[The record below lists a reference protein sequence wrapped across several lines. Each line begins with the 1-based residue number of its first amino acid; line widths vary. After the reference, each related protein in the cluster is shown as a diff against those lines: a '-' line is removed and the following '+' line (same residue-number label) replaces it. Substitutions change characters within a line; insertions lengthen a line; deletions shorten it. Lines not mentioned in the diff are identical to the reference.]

1 MLVAAALLAALR
13 VVPSTAAIPFTDGSS
28 AEVVDRPASC
38 PPPSRA
44 SSSSGTPSRDRTRSR
59 SPARF
64 AQIVAVIALLALVV
78 APTAGPL
85 PTPQRM
91 KGAIVVV
98 AGNMDPSLLR
108 QAGVTHVAVELTDDN
123 LRDFATSR
131 WDGFV
136 RGGFHVARDTT
147 QESIRATARN
157 TAALVSS
164 HGLEFLIEDTEAH
177 KADLPDGVLKPE
189 RLQWTE
195 WLFAEL
201 RARLGASFPLYNI
214 TVGAHS
220 SPAVVNHD
228 ALRRHNVIPIWE
240 AYDEKGV
247 TLGVARTAVKA
258 ADEGWSAPHVA
269 IGDKSLALDL
279 PQTESEALA
288 GVWLWAPD
296 NGSLGALPPPASG
309 TAPRDD
315 SQPPG
320 PGIQV
325 GPPLDADQG
334 TDTPGGQVEVDKDS
348 KPRWW
353 DLPGR
358 VRYGITSWFRGL
370 VEDALNPMLE
380 LIGKTV
386 LATPQVAGEERVGD
400 LWLISL
406 GIADGLLILFVLAG
420 AALVMTHET
429 LHTRYAL
436 KEMLP
441 RIALAAILVNAS
453 LSLSGQMIAAA
464 NALSGGFLAG
474 GVNPGEASLQLKH
487 FILGAIA
494 GSGIFVILLGL
505 VAAALTVFLFILYV
519 VRAALILI
527 LVAGAPLMLL
537 MHALPQTDGLARL
550 WWRGMT
556 AALGVQVAQAL
567 VLATAVRV
575 FFSSGGREALGLSV
589 TGNLIDLLVCLCLFW
604 ILIKIPFWAKDLA
617 FSPGHSGVA
626 QVARSYV
633 MAKGMRAL

>member
-1 MLVAAALLAALR
+1 MSRRILVGAAALLVALVVVPSAAALR
-13 VVPSTAAIPFTDGSS
+13 FPDDSYFVPAGVVGSRYSHQFKGDGGCGPALPYQFRILNGGLPPGLSLASNGLVSGTPRQAGSWSFWVELSDQDPPSASWC
-28 AEVVDRPASC
+28 RPARSEREFTIEVAPWPGTGQQQPRPPVQPQP
-38 PPPSRA
+38 PPPSSVPA
-44 SSSSGTPSRDRTRSR
+44 PSGS
-59 SPARF
+59 
-64 AQIVAVIALLALVV
+64 
-78 APTAGPL
+78 
-85 PTPQRM
+85 
-91 KGAIVVV
+91 
-98 AGNMDPSLLR
+98 
-108 QAGVTHVAVELTDDN
+108 
-123 LRDFATSR
+123 
-131 WDGFV
+131 
-136 RGGFHVARDTT
+136 DT
-147 QESIRATARN
+147 
-157 TAALVSS
+157 
-164 HGLEFLIEDTEAH
+164 
-177 KADLPDGVLKPE
+177 
-189 RLQWTE
+189 
-195 WLFAEL
+195 
-201 RARLGASFPLYNI
+201 
-214 TVGAHS
+214 
-220 SPAVVNHD
+220 
-228 ALRRHNVIPIWE
+228 
-240 AYDEKGV
+240 
-247 TLGVARTAVKA
+247 
-258 ADEGWSAPHVA
+258 
-269 IGDKSLALDL
+269 
-279 PQTESEALA
+279 
-288 GVWLWAPD
+288 
-296 NGSLGALPPPASG
+296 
-309 TAPRDD
+309 
-315 SQPPG
+315 QPPG

-334 TDTPGGQVEVDKDS
+334 TDTPGGQVEVDRDT

-386 LATPQVAGEERVGD
+386 LATPQIAGQDRVGD

-406 GIADGLLILFVLAG
+406 GIADALLILFVLAG

-453 LSLSGQMIAAA
+453 LSISGQMISAA
-464 NALSGGFLAG
+464 NALSAGFLAG
-474 GVNPGEASLQLKH
+474 GVDPAEASLQLKH

-505 VAAALTVFLFILYV
+505 VAAALAVFLFILYV

-589 TGNLIDLLVCLCLFW
+589 TGNLVDLLVCLCLFW

-617 FSPGHSGVA
+617 FSPGRSGVV
-626 QVARSYV
+626 QIARSYA
-633 MAKGMRAL
+633 MAKGVRALP

>member
-1 MLVAAALLAALR
+1 MSRRLLVAAAAALLAALLL
-13 VVPSTAAIPFTDGSS
+13 VPAA
-28 AEVVDRPASC
+28 VPA
-38 PPPSRA
+38 PE
-44 SSSSGTPSRDRTRSR
+44 RT
-59 SPARF
+59 
-64 AQIVAVIALLALVV
+64 
-78 APTAGPL
+78 
-85 PTPQRM
+85 
-91 KGAIVVV
+91 KGAIVVT
-98 AGNMDPSLLR
+98 AGNIDPRLLR
-108 QAGVTHVAVELTDDN
+108 QAGVTHVAVELTDAN

-147 QESIRATARN
+147 EESIRASARE
-157 TAALVSS
+157 TAALVQTQ
-164 HGLEFLIEDTEAH
+164 GLQFLIEDTEAH
-177 KADLPDGVLKPE
+177 KADLPDGVIRPE

-195 WLFAEL
+195 WLFSEL
-201 RARLGASFPLYNI
+201 RSRLGPSFPLYNI
-214 TVGAHS
+214 TTGLDS
-220 SPAVVNHD
+220 SPQVVNHA
-228 ALRRHNVIPIWE
+228 ALRRYSVVPIWE
-240 AYDEKGV
+240 AYDQRGA
-247 TLGVARTAVKA
+247 TLGVGRTASKA
-258 ADEGWSAPHVA
+258 ASEGWPAPQVA
-269 IGDKSLALDL
+269 VGDKSLATDL
-279 PQTESEALA
+279 RQSEKRALT

-296 NGSLGALPPPASG
+296 NGSLTAQPPNPAE
-309 TAPRDD
+309 TAPPTG

-334 TDTPGGQVEVDKDS
+334 TDTSAGGQVEVDKDK

-386 LATPQVAGEERVGD
+386 LATPQVAGQERVGD

-436 KEMLP
+436 KEILP
-441 RIALAAILVNAS
+441 RIALAAILANAS

-537 MHALPQTDGLARL
+537 THALPQTDGLARL
-550 WWRGMT
+550 WWRGMI

-617 FSPGHSGVA
+617 FSPGRSAVT
-626 QVARSYV
+626 QIARSYV
-633 MAKGMRAL
+633 MAKGLRAL

>member
-1 MLVAAALLAALR
+1 M
-13 VVPSTAAIPFTDGSS
+13 
-28 AEVVDRPASC
+28 
-38 PPPSRA
+38 
-44 SSSSGTPSRDRTRSR
+44 
-59 SPARF
+59 
-64 AQIVAVIALLALVV
+64 
-78 APTAGPL
+78 
-85 PTPQRM
+85 
-91 KGAIVVV
+91 
-98 AGNMDPSLLR
+98 
-108 QAGVTHVAVELTDDN
+108 
-123 LRDFATSR
+123 
-131 WDGFV
+131 
-136 RGGFHVARDTT
+136 
-147 QESIRATARN
+147 
-157 TAALVSS
+157 
-164 HGLEFLIEDTEAH
+164 
-177 KADLPDGVLKPE
+177 
-189 RLQWTE
+189 
-195 WLFAEL
+195 
-201 RARLGASFPLYNI
+201 
-214 TVGAHS
+214 
-220 SPAVVNHD
+220 
-228 ALRRHNVIPIWE
+228 
-240 AYDEKGV
+240 
-247 TLGVARTAVKA
+247 
-258 ADEGWSAPHVA
+258 
-269 IGDKSLALDL
+269 
-279 PQTESEALA
+279 
-288 GVWLWAPD
+288 
-296 NGSLGALPPPASG
+296 
-309 TAPRDD
+309 
-315 SQPPG
+315 
-320 PGIQV
+320 
-325 GPPLDADQG
+325 
-334 TDTPGGQVEVDKDS
+334 DKDG

-386 LATPQVAGEERVGD
+386 LATPQIAGQERVGD

-406 GIADGLLILFVLAG
+406 GIADALLILFVLAG

-474 GVNPGEASLQLKH
+474 GVDPGEASLQLKH
-487 FILGAIA
+487 FILGAVA

-505 VAAALTVFLFILYV
+505 VAAALAVFLFILYV

-575 FFSSGGREALGLSV
+575 FFTSGGREALGLSV

-617 FSPGHSGVA
+617 FSPGRSAVV
-626 QVARSYV
+626 QIARSYV
-633 MAKGMRAL
+633 MAKGVQGAVSERVRLPGRHRARGPARLRPQLPPARDPQPRRAARLRLFLLASSLLPLPLAAAAAAPVALAGARARARPPRRPPRRPARAASPPATSPGRAGACSPRRASRRALPDTPARPATGAARPARAKRAPLRPRRAHRRRATAGCCAPRARASRCEARRSRRRSSRPSAAS

>member
-1 MLVAAALLAALR
+1 MLVEAAVPAALV
-13 VVPSTAAIPFTDGSS
+13 VVPGTAAIRMG
-28 AEVVDRPASC
+28 RPA
-38 PPPSRA
+38 RL
-44 SSSSGTPSRDRTRSR
+44 
-59 SPARF
+59 
-64 AQIVAVIALLALVV
+64 AQLVAVIALLALVFAPTV
-78 APTAGPL
+78 APA
-85 PTPQRM
+85 PTPPRM

-98 AGNMDPSLLR
+98 AGNIDPELLR
-108 QAGVTHVAVELTDDN
+108 QAGVTHVAVELTDNN

-131 WDGFV
+131 WDGFA

-147 QESIRATARN
+147 EEAIRTTARN
-157 TAALVSS
+157 TATLVSS
-164 HGLEFLIEDTEAH
+164 HRLAFLIEDTEAH

-195 WLFAEL
+195 WLFSEL
-201 RARLGASFPLYNI
+201 RSRLGASFPLYNI
-214 TVGAHS
+214 TSGVHS
-220 SPAVVNHD
+220 SPAVVNHE
-228 ALRRHNVIPIWE
+228 ALRRHDVIPIWE
-240 AYDEKGV
+240 AYDENGT
-247 TLGVARTAVKA
+247 TLGVGRTAVKA
-258 ADEGWSAPHVA
+258 ADEGWSSPQIA
-269 IGDKSLALDL
+269 IGDKSLATDL
-279 PQTESEALA
+279 PQTETRALA

-296 NGSLGALPPPASG
+296 NGSLGAQPPPAPG
-309 TAPRDD
+309 AAPRDD

-334 TDTPGGQVEVDKDS
+334 TDAPGGQVEVDKDT

-386 LATPQVAGEERVGD
+386 LATPQVAGQDRVGD

-464 NALSGGFLAG
+464 NALSAGFLAG

-487 FILGAIA
+487 FILAAVA

-505 VAAALTVFLFILYV
+505 VAAALAVFLFILYV

-617 FSPGHSGVA
+617 FSPGRSAVV
-626 QVARSYV
+626 QIARTVV
-633 MAKGMRAL
+633 MAKGVRAL

>member
-1 MLVAAALLAALR
+1 MSRRLVVVAATLVAAL
-13 VVPSTAAIPFTDGSS
+13 V
-28 AEVVDRPASC
+28 
-38 PPPSRA
+38 
-44 SSSSGTPSRDRTRSR
+44 
-59 SPARF
+59 
-64 AQIVAVIALLALVV
+64 ALVT
-78 APTAGPL
+78 APTAGAA
-85 PTPQRM
+85 PTAQRM

-98 AGNMDPSLLR
+98 AGNIDPQLLR

-123 LRDFATSR
+123 LRDFATPR
-131 WDGFV
+131 WDGFA

-147 QESIRATARN
+147 EESIRATARE
-157 TAALVSS
+157 TAALVRS
-164 HGLEFLIEDTEAH
+164 HGLAFLIEDTEAH

-189 RLQWTE
+189 RLLWTE
-195 WLFAEL
+195 WLFSEL
-201 RARLGASFPLYNI
+201 RSRLGPSFPLYNI
-214 TVGAHS
+214 TSGIHS
-220 SPAVVNHD
+220 SPAVVNHE

-240 AYDEKGV
+240 AYDESGV
-247 TLGVARTAVKA
+247 TLGVGRTAAKA
-258 ADEGWSAPHVA
+258 TDEGWSSPQIA
-269 IGDKSLALDL
+269 IGDKSLATDL
-279 PQTESEALA
+279 PQSEARALA

-296 NGSLGALPPPASG
+296 NGSLAAQPPPAAG
-309 TAPRDD
+309 TTPSDD

-334 TDTPGGQVEVDKDS
+334 TDTPGGQIEVDKDS

-353 DLPGR
+353 DMPGR

-386 LATPQVAGEERVGD
+386 LATPQVAGQKRVGD

-487 FILGAIA
+487 FILAAVA

-505 VAAALTVFLFILYV
+505 VAAALAVFLFILYV

-575 FFSSGGREALGLSV
+575 FFTSGGREALGLSV
-589 TGNLIDLLVCLCLFW
+589 TGNLVDLLVCLCLFW

-617 FSPGHSGVA
+617 FSPGRSGVA

-633 MAKGMRAL
+633 LAKGASAL